1 MAAKSVVKGRRL
13 GTIMPAGFHGFAGTR
28 GCAKQLRN
36 PQQKVF
42 TPKKETKSH
51 TTPPTYSSDLRY
63 NDRRPA
69 RNRRR
74 DQAGSILLAEI
85 ARAEITRIL
94 TQLRNGDDRA
104 AERLLPLVYDR
115 LRDIARNQFRH
126 ERRNHTLQPTA
137 LVHQAYL
144 EMVEHDA
151 VDFQARTH
159 FFATAA
165 KIMRQLLVDHAR
177 SKMRQKR
184 EGSRR
189 RIPLHDDVLTLERDE
204 DVLRVE
210 EALEKLAAV
219 DARQATIVELR
230 FFGGL
235 TVEEVAQVLKVSKR
249 TIEAEW
255 TMIRA
260 WLRKELAGDEP

>member
-1 MAAKSVVKGRRL
+1 M
-13 GTIMPAGFHGFAGTR
+13 
-28 GCAKQLRN
+28 
-36 PQQKVF
+36 
-42 TPKKETKSH
+42 
-51 TTPPTYSSDLRY
+51 RY
-63 NDRRPA
+63 NDQRAA
-69 RNRRR
+69 RNRRT
-74 DQAGSILLAEI
+74 DQAWSILLAEI

-144 EMVEHDA
+144 EMVEHEA

-235 TVEEVAQVLKVSKR
+235 TVDEVAQVLKVSKR